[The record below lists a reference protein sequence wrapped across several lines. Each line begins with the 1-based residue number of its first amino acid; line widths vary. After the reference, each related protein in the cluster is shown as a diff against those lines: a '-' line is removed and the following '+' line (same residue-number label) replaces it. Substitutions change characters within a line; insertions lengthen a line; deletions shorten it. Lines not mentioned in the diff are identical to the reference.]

1 MLNEN
6 CEEVKIYCP
15 LLKKDISEGYCYEI
29 NSVRLKYLESS
40 LLDDVISHE
49 DMQKFCINCKY
60 CLYEFLLKSV
70 KMN

>member
-29 NSVRLKYLESS
+29 NSARLRHVESS
-40 LLDDVISHE
+40 ILDDVISQD
-49 DMQKFCINCKY
+49 DMENCCVNCKY
-60 CLYEFLLKSV
+60 CLYEFLLESAKI
-70 KMN
+70 N